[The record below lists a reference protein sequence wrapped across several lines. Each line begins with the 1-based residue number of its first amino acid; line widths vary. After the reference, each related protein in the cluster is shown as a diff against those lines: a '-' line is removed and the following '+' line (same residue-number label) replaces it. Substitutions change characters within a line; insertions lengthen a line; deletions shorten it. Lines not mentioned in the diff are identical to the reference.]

1 MLTLSETDLDR
12 LEGLLSGDQL
22 GGNAMPLDA
31 MQGFLCA
38 VASAPQPIP
47 VQRWLAAALGDEHD
61 WENDPQAAEAVALV
75 KRFHQ
80 EIVLALVEG
89 ERVDPILYPVS
100 DESEEHDYAMC
111 ALGYLE
117 AVDLCEP
124 AWEAASD
131 ADEVEDI
138 LFPFLILAGGLE
150 HDAVLRASLEL
161 KPQEEQ
167 ALIENCRDELPD
179 AVQEAFDYW
188 AGKRKPETFRRDG
201 PKIGRNDPCI
211 CGSGKKFKQ
220 CCGAPHTEH

>member
-1 MLTLSETDLDR
+1 LLTLSETDLDR
-12 LEGLLSGDQL
+12 LEALLSGEAH

-31 MQGFLCA
+31 LQGFLCA
-38 VASAPQPIP
+38 VASAPEAIP
-47 VQRWLAAALGDEHD
+47 TARWLAAALGDERD
-61 WENDPQAAEAVALV
+61 WDGDPEAAEVVTLL
-75 KRFHQ
+75 KRFHH
-80 EIVLALVEG
+80 EVVFGLVEG
-89 ERVDPILYPVS
+89 NLVDPILYPLS
-100 DESEEHDYAMC
+100 DDTTEHDYSMW

-117 AVDLCEP
+117 GVDLAQP
-124 AWEAASD
+124 AWEASGE

-167 ALIENCRDELPD
+167 ALVENCRDELPE
-179 AVQEAFDYW
+179 AVQDAFDYW
-188 AGKRKPETFRRDG
+188 AEKRRPDTVRRDG
-201 PKIGRNDPCI
+201 PKIGRNDPCV

>member
-1 MLTLSETDLDR
+1 MLTLSEADLDR
-12 LEGLLSGDQL
+12 LEGLLSGDQH

-31 MQGFLCA
+31 LQGFLCA
-38 VASAPQPIP
+38 VASAPEAIPIR
-47 VQRWLAAALGDEHD
+47 RWLAAALGDEHD
-61 WENDPQAAEAVALV
+61 WENDVQSAEVVALL

-80 EIVLALVEG
+80 EIVLVLVEG
-89 ERVDPILYPVS
+89 IQVDPILYPVS
-100 DESEEHDYAMC
+100 DESTEHDYSMW

-117 AVDLCEP
+117 GVDLAQP
-124 AWEAASD
+124 AWEAAGD

-167 ALIENCRDELPD
+167 ALIDNCRDELPE
-179 AVQEAFDYW
+179 AVQDAFDFW
-188 AGKRKPETFRRDG
+188 AEKRKPDTFRRDG
-201 PKIGRNDPCI
+201 PKVGRNDPCI